1 LDHDGRRQAGVSD
14 DGGETRD
21 DRAPAKPRGAKP
33 AVPPE
38 RRRQLP
44 PVPKGWVRGQVTS
57 ITATEEM
64 SQIGM
69 RSTYLITMKRPKPE
83 PDLAVQISGLTITRR
98 VMEGQW
104 IEVFR
109 GDSTVQPLL
118 IDRIHLPVND
128 SWIEAFNG
136 PSSAGRTGWVGRIG
150 GAAMVVGPMA
160 AILLVM
166 LMLRFYWH
174 TYG

>member
-14 DGGETRD
+14 DGSETRD
-21 DRAPAKPRGAKP
+21 DRAPTKPLGAKP

-44 PVPKGWVRGQVTS
+44 PVQKGWVRGRVTS
-57 ITATEEM
+57 VTVTEEM
-64 SQIGM
+64 SQVGM
-69 RSTYLITMKRPKPE
+69 RSTYLITMQRPKPE
-83 PDLAVQISGLTITRR
+83 PELAVRISGLTITRR
-98 VMEGQW
+98 VKEGQW

-109 GDSTVQPLL
+109 GDSTAQPLP

-136 PSSAGRTGWVGRIG
+136 PRSAARTGWVGRIG
-150 GAAMVVGPMA
+150 GVAMVVGPMVVTLSVV
-160 AILLVM
+160 LL
-166 LMLRFYWH
+166 LWFYWRI
-174 TYG
+174 YG